1 VVEASGY
8 RGEVDSG
15 VRVEGSAAGPQEEA
29 ATEAAV
35 VSDREKLAQALE
47 ERDRLDRVVEYSLSA
62 HDQSLR
68 AHDQML
74 RALRMRMDLMA
85 EELARYRDTHPPR
98 ESAQARPA
106 DGEAAS

>member
-74 RALRMRMDLMA
+74 RMRMDLMA